1 MGIYTNSALTAN
13 NHTNY
18 DYTSVE
24 PYSGSHFNFHELGI
38 LAATECAANN
48 NAFMKA
54 IALNELAAYEQTGS
68 TDVLYES
75 VNIKN
80 IFNKVKMFFKKII
93 EKIHKIFHTFVAK
106 MASWFGGNKKFA
118 EKYHKEIVNKW
129 DNVKNDFEFKGYNFS
144 IPYITKG
151 SSTNFRAEVKTSSDS
166 LKTLLT
172 GGLSD
177 FVKKQT
183 EKSDISD
190 IRENIDGYKNHMRKC
205 VIDNIS
211 AEKPFYNDLD
221 LTGNEGYDQTEYTEQ
236 LFKVYRSGQDSKDNI
251 KKDEILNMYGGSV
264 NSMMTFIKDFDQIKK
279 NIESVEKTMVNG
291 IDKLIS
297 DVEKAEDNLIKS
309 NTPDTASQNENIVQA
324 ASLVQSLWGAKKEID
339 IQAFSALLQ
348 ATKDA
353 CSQAKEICV
362 KVIGMN
368 KKMTNESYNNISDS
382 DYDFI
387 SSVKLV

>member
-144 IPYITKG
+144 IPYIAKG

-362 KVIGMN
+362 TVIGMN
-368 KKMTNESYNNISDS
+368 KKMTNESYNNTSDS

>member
-13 NHTNY
+13 NHTNS

-129 DNVKNDFEFKGYNFS
+129 DNVKNDFEFKGYKFS
-144 IPYITKG
+144 IPYLTKA
-151 SSTNFRAEVKTSSDS
+151 SSASFKADIKTSTDS
-166 LKTLLT
+166 LKTLLNCD
-172 GGLSD
+172 LSNVEVED
-177 FVKKQT
+177 T
-183 EKSDISD
+183 EIST
-190 IRENIDGYKNHMRKC
+190 IRENIDGYKDHMRKC
-205 VIDNIS
+205 VIDKIG
-211 AEKPFYNDLD
+211 EKAAFYNSLD
-221 LTGNEGYDQTEYTEQ
+221 LTGTEGYDQTEYTEQ

-291 IDKLIS
+291 IDNLIS
-297 DVEKAEDNLIKS
+297 GIEKAEDKLIKS
-309 NTPDTASQNENIVQA
+309 NTPDTASKNEKIVQV

-368 KKMTNESYNNISDS
+368 KKMTNESYDNTSGS